1 MYYLL
6 DISEKNFGRIVAKSE
21 ALMTVNFHR
30 NFMVKT
36 LQADEHDLMI
46 VDVGYDAMFAS
57 FGVQPWVASS
67 EGPDYND
74 PWANGDTEEEALG
87 GFMSLLGS
95 NHV

>member
-57 FGVQPWVASS
+57 FGVQPWVASWD
-67 EGPDYND
+67 GPEDTD
-74 PWANGDTEEEALG
+74 PWSAGDTEEEALDN
-87 GFMSLLGS
+87 FIYIMER